1 MVLKY
6 GSLIKFA
13 VHKVFGEHYANK
25 ILIIAHSKCHQSACR
40 KGNITSPL
48 WFPLPTFPAIK
59 QKNLGG
65 KKHKWSSSSLWN
77 SRNFPPQILQL
88 CLLKITVSH
97 LNVHKMIIYFALS
110 ISATVNLVMRMY
122 LLFHECEFTYTCKK
136 FVMCAS
142 ALFKTVYIISVEH
155 QSTWWCSSLQIHR
168 SEDLWSDPGRTHK
181 CQRGC
186 MSYKTLST

>member
-1 MVLKY
+1 
-6 GSLIKFA
+6 
-13 VHKVFGEHYANK
+13 
-25 ILIIAHSKCHQSACR
+25 
-40 KGNITSPL
+40 
-48 WFPLPTFPAIK
+48 
-59 QKNLGG
+59 
-65 KKHKWSSSSLWN
+65 
-77 SRNFPPQILQL
+77 
-88 CLLKITVSH
+88 
-97 LNVHKMIIYFALS
+97 MIIYFALS

-181 CQRGC
+181 CQRGWRSLVNKVAFYYYLNSC
-186 MSYKTLST
+186 NVLCKLAYSTFSFTWRVWARSSNTFTDFNCYWLIQTRKKLLLSDINTVQRTLSVAAHLEKCNIGKSSHPSLRELRNWVGN